1 MFNDTYRGPYYRYDI
16 PKLQETL
23 RVANEAAVLHNCEM
37 KYAIKAN
44 NEKRIVKEIKKAG
57 LGVDCVSAEE
67 IEFALEQGWSNENI
81 VFAGSGKTIR
91 EIHYAL
97 SQNIAFLH
105 CESFMEWEIV
115 RELIDELGSTT
126 QIALRINPDVK
137 VDTHAKI
144 STGEKHHKF
153 GMSFQEALEIIHLD
167 QSIVGFHFHV
177 GSQILDMQYFEDLSL
192 KVRSLLE
199 QLPTNFNLTY
209 LNMGG
214 GLGINYDQPE
224 RFPIPDFNGWMAA
237 VRSHLPE
244 SLIPII
250 YLEPGRSIVGQCGQ
264 LIGEVQYI
272 KNENTHPIAILDVG
286 MTEILRPALYGSRH
300 KISTNSDS
308 LITESYTVSGP
319 SCESSDTFGNNFE
332 LPTLQRG
339 DLVTIH
345 STGAYGS
352 SMRLSYNL
360 RKALPVKYVTEDKA
374 TAFKASIRKVA

>member
-16 PKLQETL
+16 PRLQETL
-23 RVANEAAVLHNCEM
+23 AVAMEAANVYGCEL
-37 KYAIKAN
+37 KYALKAN
-44 NEKRIVKEIKKAG
+44 NEKRIVKEIKQAG

-67 IEFALEQGWSNENI
+67 IEYALAQGWSGEDI

-97 SQNIAFLH
+97 SQNIAYLH
-105 CESFMEWEIV
+105 CESYMEWEIV

-126 QIALRINPDVK
+126 RIALRINPDVK
-137 VDTHAKI
+137 VGTHAKI

-153 GMSFQEALEIIHLD
+153 GMGFEEALNILAQD
-167 QSIVGFHFHV
+167 SSIVGFHFHV
-177 GSQILDMQYFEDLSL
+177 GSQLLDMQYFEDLSL
-192 KVRSLLE
+192 KVRSLLAKLPE
-199 QLPTNFNLTY
+199 NYQLEY

-214 GLGINYDQPE
+214 GLGINYEQPE
-224 RFPIPDFNGWMAA
+224 RFPIPPFHTWMAA
-237 VRSHLPE
+237 IRSHLPT
-244 SLIPII
+244 SLIPVI

-272 KNENTHPIAILDVG
+272 KNRDTHPIAILDVG
-286 MTEILRPALYGSRH
+286 MTEILRPALYGARH
-300 KISTNSDS
+300 KIATNSDS

-332 LPTLQRG
+332 LPTLERG
-339 DLVTIH
+339 DLVTIY

-360 RKALPVKYVTEDKA
+360 RKALPVKFVTADR
-374 TAFKASIRKVA
+374 TTSFKPAMHKVA

>member
-1 MFNDTYRGPYYRYDI
+1 MYRGPYYRYDLA
-16 PKLQETL
+16 KLQDTL
-23 RVANEAAVLHNCEM
+23 NSANESASIYNCEL

-44 NEKRIVKEIKKAG
+44 NEKHIVSKIKQAG
-57 LGVDCVSAEE
+57 FGVDCVSAEE
-67 IEFALEQGWSNENI
+67 IEYALEQGWKSEEI

-91 EIHYAL
+91 EIRYAL
-97 SQNIAFLH
+97 TQNIAYLH
-105 CESFMEWEIV
+105 CESYMEWEIIK
-115 RELIDELGSTT
+115 ELICELSSTT
-126 QIALRINPDVK
+126 KIALRINPDIK

-153 GMSFQEALEIIHLD
+153 GMSFQEALKIIEED

-177 GSQILDMQYFEDLSL
+177 GSQILDMQYFEELSL
-192 KVRSLLE
+192 KVRSLLD
-199 QLPTNFNLTY
+199 QLPLSFNLSY

-224 RFPIPDFNGWMAA
+224 RFPIANFNGWMAA
-237 VRSHLPE
+237 IRRYLPE
-244 SLIPII
+244 NLIQTIH
-250 YLEPGRSIVGQCGQ
+250 LEPGRSIVGQCGQ

-272 KNENTHPIAILDVG
+272 KNENSHPLAILDVG

-308 LITESYTVSGP
+308 LITESYTVNGP

-360 RKALPVKYVTEDKA
+360 RKALPVKYVNEEKSTV
-374 TAFKASIRKVA
+374 FKSAIRQVA